1 MDVDLGNGHG
11 ILGSYSYETYIFL
24 WSFPFLFGNIIS
36 FCQNRRNGGY
46 TMTRAM
52 DLNIVCIGG
61 GTGLS
66 SLLRG
71 FKLYTRAKQPGYEM
85 INLDRLTAIVTV
97 SDDGGSSGKLIDEFG
112 VLPPGDI
119 RNCLVALSA
128 EDEIMTELFE
138 YRFQSDGGLSG
149 HSVGNLLLIALT
161 QLNDGSFPKAI
172 EEASRVLAVQGRI
185 LPATLDC
192 TTLCAELKDGEIIKG
207 ESHIPERT
215 NREPIKRVFLIPRE
229 DNNVSMAENTCGFE
243 CSAHNEAVEAIE
255 EADAVIIGP
264 GSLYTSIMPNLV
276 VKEIGAALGESE
288 AMKIYICNV
297 MSEPGET
304 DGYSVSG
311 HVQAILNHA
320 NLTLDYVLVNNG
332 IAPQDIIQQY
342 VKEGLLEQFTSIRS
356 HAQEAI
362 NTLNKGTEHAFKE
375 LTVLSDEIAQ
385 LSRAATR
392 ITDPSKVQ
400 VLYDKK
406 DDNLG
411 GIKIVEEDLICEV
424 SIMDK
429 GVQKRVIRHDPYK
442 LARTL
447 TKLFSEHPKLNG

>member
-1 MDVDLGNGHG
+1 MEAV
-11 ILGSYSYETYIFL
+11 IMA
-24 WSFPFLFGNIIS
+24 
-36 FCQNRRNGGY
+36 Q
-46 TMTRAM
+46 AM
-52 DLNIVCIGG
+52 ALNIVCIGG

-71 FKLYTRAKQPGYEM
+71 IKLYTSTKQPGYDI
-85 INLDRLTAIVTV
+85 INLKKLTAIVTV

-119 RNCLVALSA
+119 RNCLVALSE
-128 EDEIMTELFE
+128 EDEIMTKLFE
-138 YRFQSDGGLSG
+138 YRFQSNGGLSG

-161 QLNDGSFPKAI
+161 QLNNGSFPKAI
-172 EEASRVLAVQGRI
+172 EEAARVLAVQGRI

-192 TTLCAELKDGEIIKG
+192 TTLCAELKNGEIIRG
-207 ESHIPERT
+207 ESHIPERA

-229 DNNVSMAENTCGFE
+229 NNNRASSVKVVGNFE
-243 CSAHNEAVEAIE
+243 CHAHNEAVEAIK

-276 VKEIGAALGESE
+276 VKGICDALEKSA

-304 DGYSVSG
+304 DRYSVSD
-311 HVQAILNHA
+311 HVQAILNHV

-332 IAPQDIIQQY
+332 IAPQEIIQQY
-342 VKEGLLEQFTSIRS
+342 VKEGLLEQFTSIKS
-356 HAQEAI
+356 HADEAI
-362 NTLNKGTEHAFKE
+362 NTLKERTEYALKE
-375 LTVLSDEIAQ
+375 LAVLSNEIVQ
-385 LSRAATR
+385 LSQEATR
-392 ITDPSKVQ
+392 IADASRVQ
-400 VLYDKK
+400 VLYNEKYDHL
-406 DDNLG
+406 DG
-411 GIKIVEEDLICEV
+411 VKIVEEGLIHDV
-424 SIMDK
+424 SILDK

>member
-1 MDVDLGNGHG
+1 MA
-11 ILGSYSYETYIFL
+11 
-24 WSFPFLFGNIIS
+24 
-36 FCQNRRNGGY
+36 Q
-46 TMTRAM
+46 AM
-52 DLNIVCIGG
+52 ALNIVCIGG

-71 FKLYTRAKQPGYEM
+71 IKLYTSTKQPGYDI
-85 INLDRLTAIVTV
+85 INLKKLTAIVTV

-119 RNCLVALSA
+119 RNCLVALSE
-128 EDEIMTELFE
+128 EDEIMTKLFE
-138 YRFQSDGGLSG
+138 YRFQSNGGLSG

-161 QLNDGSFPKAI
+161 QLNNGSFPKAI
-172 EEASRVLAVQGRI
+172 EEAARVLAVQGRI

-192 TTLCAELKDGEIIKG
+192 TTLCAELKNGEIIRG
-207 ESHIPERT
+207 ESHIPERA

-229 DNNVSMAENTCGFE
+229 NNNRASSVKVVGNFE
-243 CSAHNEAVEAIE
+243 CHAHNEAVEAIK

-276 VKEIGAALGESE
+276 VKGICDALEKSA

-304 DGYSVSG
+304 DRYSVSD
-311 HVQAILNHA
+311 HVQAILNHV

-332 IAPQDIIQQY
+332 IAPQEIIQQY
-342 VKEGLLEQFTSIRS
+342 VKEGLLEQFTSIKS
-356 HAQEAI
+356 HADEAI
-362 NTLNKGTEHAFKE
+362 NTLKERTEYALKE
-375 LTVLSDEIAQ
+375 LAVLSNEIVQ
-385 LSRAATR
+385 LSQEATR
-392 ITDPSKVQ
+392 IADASRVQ
-400 VLYDKK
+400 VLYNEKYDHL
-406 DDNLG
+406 DG
-411 GIKIVEEDLICEV
+411 VKIVEEGLIHDV
-424 SIMDK
+424 SILDK